1 MAEEEEEKKE
11 NMAEPIAELLRS
23 DADAQRIEGAGKLK
37 EIASD
42 PKYVSSLPLFFS
54 FFFLVF
60 LGGSPSL
67 KPEQP
72 VQYSSMFLFFF
83 SRMFIRGM
91 PLILRRTHA
100 PWLEVVGLER
110 EGMQC

>member
-67 KPEQP
+67 KPEQLAQEC
-72 VQYSSMFLFFF
+72 VFVFFLPHVHKGDAVDFAQNA
-83 SRMFIRGM
+83 
-91 PLILRRTHA
+91 RT
-100 PWLEVVGLER
+100 VVGS
-110 EGMQC
+110 CWT

>member
-11 NMAEPIAELLRS
+11 NIAEPIAELLRS

-42 PKYVSSLPLFFS
+42 PKYVSSLTLFFL
-54 FFFLVF
+54 LVF